1 MKIEVLGPGC
11 RRCEALAAGVKA
23 AVTKMG
29 LDAEVTKVT
38 DIMEIT
44 SRGVMVTPAL
54 IIDGLVASSG
64 RVPSPGEIE
73 EMLSKAGAGRDNRQ

>member
-11 RRCEALAAGVKA
+11 RRCEALAAAVKA
-23 AVTKMG
+23 AVTKMR

-54 IIDGLVASSG
+54 FIDGLVASSG
-64 RVPSPGEIE
+64 RVPSPEEIE
-73 EMLSKAGAGRDNRQ
+73 EMLSGAGTGRDHKP

>member
-1 MKIEVLGPGC
+1 
-11 RRCEALAAGVKA
+11 
-23 AVTKMG
+23 MG

-54 IIDGLVASSG
+54 IIDGLVESSG
-64 RVPSPGEIE
+64 RVPSPEEIE
-73 EMLSKAGAGRDNRQ
+73 AMLSKAGASRDNS

>member
-11 RRCEALAAGVKA
+11 SRCDSLAADVKA

-44 SRGVMVTPAL
+44 SRGVMMTPAL
-54 IIDGLVASSG
+54 VIDGLVETSG
-64 RVPSPGEIE
+64 RVPSPEEIE
-73 EMLSKAGAGRDNRQ
+73 DILSGSGTGRGAKS

>member
-11 RRCEALAAGVKA
+11 PRCNALAAGVQA
-23 AVTKMG
+23 ALRKMG

-38 DIMEIT
+38 DINAIT

-54 IIDGLVASSG
+54 VVDGQVKASG
-64 RVPSPGEIE
+64 RVPSPEEIQ
-73 EMLSKAGAGRDNRQ
+73 EMLS

>member
-11 RRCEALAAGVKA
+11 PRCTALAASAQA

-29 LDAEVTKVT
+29 LDAEIAKVT
-38 DIMEIT
+38 DINEIT

-54 IIDGLVASSG
+54 VVDGQVRASG
-64 RVPSPGEIE
+64 RVPSPEEIQ
-73 EMLSKAGAGRDNRQ
+73 EMLS